1 MHSTEYTTMFA
12 ATAQPSSQRQR
23 PRPAIEDN
31 ALPESL
37 ILHIAHDGAHS
48 YRARMFDER
57 DQIGNATYHSRI
69 DEAIRWYGEHSPVAS
84 VKSFRIWYGGWC
96 AGNFLLADMEQ
107 DADDIA
113 ERLLVLAVVAR

>member
-1 MHSTEYTTMFA
+1 MLSA
-12 ATAQPSSQRQR
+12 AIENPSQRQR
-23 PRPAIEDN
+23 SAPEGGSN
-31 ALPESL
+31 AVQGDSL

-57 DQIGNATYHSRI
+57 DQIGNATYHSHI
-69 DEAIRWYGEHSPVAS
+69 DEAIRWYGENVPVAG
-84 VKSFRIWYGGWC
+84 VKAFRIWYGGWC
-96 AGNFLLADMEQ
+96 AGTYTLADMEQ